1 MTEGSP
7 ENKRLDE
14 FKNYEPADIEIHI
27 RDKGMVLK
35 EKSLI
40 AFTPQDGKILAFGTA
55 AEEMTRE
62 NIDGV
67 LVYSPLR
74 QGMIADYT
82 AAVNMFRYMI
92 KKTWGKILFHK
103 PHVAAFVPK
112 GITEVEKKALED
124 IIYFLAKEFFI
135 SEVSSESFREDMMQK
150 FPSCDL
156 FIVITKDEP
165 EKYISEQF
173 SDILNYAAQE
183 EIPVARV
190 EELFKAQKR
199 VNP

>member
-7 ENKRLDE
+7 ENKRLAE

-55 AEEMTRE
+55 AEEMIRK

-92 KKTWGKILFHK
+92 KKAWGKILFHK

-112 GITEVEKKALED
+112 GITEVESKALED

-135 SEVSSESFREDMMQK
+135 SEVYSERFREDMMQK
-150 FPSCDL
+150 YPSVDL
-156 FIVITKDEP
+156 FIVITKYEP

-173 SDILNYAAQE
+173 SNI
-183 EIPVARV
+183 
-190 EELFKAQKR
+190 
-199 VNP
+199 